1 MGGLDLSLR
10 LFPDAPHTQGNAENN
25 SSPVSGSHFI
35 RKSTV
40 LTKVSAPFIL
50 RQIPRNTFPLLLKPH
65 PSLQSQQ
72 PKGLSTLVSFSPFR
86 SEQSVHC
93 VSTHSLR
100 QSVNETE
107 RAPGRQNLSR
117 RSFSFYMVISK
128 TVMSNI
134 LLSPS
139 LCLEGWGHC
148 AGRPTGQSSPGQ
160 PSGTS
165 FNTGLQGVPSTQGL
179 RQYLNVS
186 LLCPFAA
193 T

>member
-1 MGGLDLSLR
+1 MDGLDLSIR
-10 LFPDAPHTQGNAENN
+10 LFPDAPYTQGNAENN

-35 RKSTV
+35 LKSTV

-50 RQIPRNTFPLLLKPH
+50 CQIPHNTFPLLLKPH

-72 PKGLSTLVSFSPFR
+72 PKGLSTLVSFSPFK

-107 RAPGRQNLSR
+107 SQADRKWAEGV
-117 RSFSFYMVISK
+117 SFYMVISK
-128 TVMSNI
+128 MAMSNI

-139 LCLEGWGHC
+139 LCLAGWGDC

-165 FNTGLQGVPSTQGL
+165 FNTGLQGVPSTQCL